1 MLKINYTTLL
11 LAVGLFVVCTSCHPF
26 QRRELI
32 GSWKGAAILEDGDSL
47 KIDPSL
53 VTFQFTSKG
62 GYTFTSTL
70 NYRES
75 GTYYLDAHLLHTQ
88 DTSRSGAPDKV
99 VELLL
104 LDKDSLHMRMQEHGK
119 ERIVKLSKERK

>member
-1 MLKINYTTLL
+1 MLKINSTTLL
-11 LAVGLFVVCTSCHPF
+11 LAIGLFIVCTSCHPF
-26 QRRELI
+26 QRRALI
-32 GSWKGAAILEDGDSL
+32 GAWKGTAVLEAGDSL

-62 GYTFTSTL
+62 NYTFTSTL

-75 GTYYLDAHLLHTQ
+75 GIYKLDAHLLYTK
-88 DTSRSGAPDKV
+88 DTSRSGASEKA

-104 LDKDSLHMRMQEHGK
+104 LDKDSLHIRMREQGK
-119 ERIVKLSKERK
+119 DRIVKLVKVRK